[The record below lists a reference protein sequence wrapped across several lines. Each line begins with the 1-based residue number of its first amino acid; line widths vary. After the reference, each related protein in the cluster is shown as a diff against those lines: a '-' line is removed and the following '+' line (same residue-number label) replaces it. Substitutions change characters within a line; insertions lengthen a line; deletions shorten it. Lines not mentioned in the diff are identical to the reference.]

1 MKMLD
6 EEGKALVESKACAVC
21 KHCFYTGL
29 PGAYACD
36 YKGFVDVFDTRDDW
50 EQEDENVG

>member
-1 MKMLD
+1 MKIDD
-6 EEGKALVESKACAVC
+6 EYKGLVESKACAVC

-36 YKGFVDVFDTRDDW
+36 YKGFVDLFDTCDDW